1 MTYQRDAYRTA
12 PQNYKEAA
20 ERYQVVLRSLILFL
34 RHAVGGADIADTA
47 KRWIYYGQDIAYRDG
62 AASEEKTASM
72 QSLTESDFRSLNYDI
87 GALELWHAIL
97 GIASELG
104 ELIEALLPYLLEGK
118 QINFFNAAEELG
130 DIEWYVAL
138 AATALGQDLDEL
150 RARNILKLMRRYPE
164 KFTERDAVE
173 RDLEA
178 ERKALEADADEFTKL
193 TNYWGSPKG
202 VISAE
207 SLYAP
212 WEARGDKQVLL
223 TLIDI
228 LAQEIEFISDE
239 AQRKSLE
246 QSLESLRA
254 SVERSNEG

>member
-20 ERYQVVLRSLILFL
+20 ERYQVNLHSLIPFL
-34 RHAVGGADIADTA
+34 RHAVGGADIANTA
-47 KRWIYYGQDIAYRDG
+47 KRRIYYGQDIASSDG
-62 AASEEKTASM
+62 AAFEEKIASL

-87 GALELWHAIL
+87 GALELWHAVL

-118 QINFFNAAEELG
+118 QIDFFNAAEELG

-150 RARNILKLMRRYPE
+150 RARNILKLKRRYPE

-178 ERKALEADADEFTKL
+178 EREALEADADKFTEL
-193 TNYWGSPKG
+193 TDYWGLPEG
-202 VISAE
+202 AISAKP
-207 SLYAP
+207 LYAP
-212 WEARGDKQVLL
+212 WEVQGDKQVLL

-228 LAQEIEFISDE
+228 LAQEIDLISDE
-239 AQRKSLE
+239 AQRKSFE

-254 SVERSNEG
+254 SVERNNEG